1 MTYSARTDY
10 QSDTSACGYEKR
22 RMYSGIVGQRRVAIE
37 RSVIAQLI
45 DDMSPNST
53 VLDCP
58 CGNGR
63 WLDVLAKHAVKLD
76 AIDISEGMVRA
87 AQKRSSGFSIPVDVR
102 LGDAEHL
109 DLVDD
114 AVDYTF
120 SYALMK
126 HLPVSVQA
134 RVLTEFARVSAKGVI
149 CSFAVF
155 RPVSHVLW
163 RLRHPPESYP
173 VMRDEIASM
182 ASTAGLQL
190 KRLVKISQ
198 PLIGLE
204 HFAVLAPK
212 TPEARA

>member
-10 QSDTSACGYEKR
+10 QSDASALGYEQR
-22 RMYSGIVGQRRVAIE
+22 SMYSGLVGQRRVAIE
-37 RSVIAQLI
+37 HSVINQLI
-45 DDMSPNST
+45 AAISPGST

-63 WLDVLAKHAVKLD
+63 WLAALAKHAVKLR
-76 AIDISEGMVRA
+76 AIDVSEGMVRA
-87 AQKRSSGFSIPVDVR
+87 AQKRSSDFSVPVDVR

-126 HLPVSVQA
+126 HLPISFQA
-134 RVLTEFARVSAKGVI
+134 HVLAEFARVSAKGVI

-155 RPVSHVLW
+155 KPVSHAWW

-173 VMRDEIASM
+173 VTRDEIARM
-182 ASTAGLQL
+182 ASAAGLEL

-204 HFAVLAPK
+204 HFAVLAPQTAK
-212 TPEARA
+212 ARA